1 MSDSQGDAH
10 GNTPG
15 SLSRQEQA
23 LERQVFAHFF
33 DRVKRALEDAA
44 HAPSTHARRGVLAK
58 AHYDISTALSTNTN
72 TVLNTP
78 AGAGVKKE
86 IACRKGCTY
95 CCYQNVGVT
104 AIEAIA
110 IASGIMLL
118 KPHLAPR
125 IAAEVDQIQGMTD
138 GARAAQRKPCVF
150 LSDGLCSIHDI
161 RPLACRAYFSLN
173 LKDCEEVFEKGLS
186 PGAEGNITTFSFPA
200 IFRTAVLAATNAAS
214 AERGLQNGSIEL
226 TAAVARVLADP
237 AIVDR
242 WFAGEDVFTPHQ
254 A

>member
-1 MSDSQGDAH
+1 MSDSQGNARS
-10 GNTPG
+10 NTPG
-15 SLSRQEQA
+15 SFSPEEQA
-23 LERQVFAHFF
+23 LERQVFAHFLE
-33 DRVKRALEDAA
+33 RVKQALEDAA
-44 HAPSTHARRGVLAK
+44 NAPSAHARRSVLAK
-58 AHYDISTALSTNTN
+58 AHYDISTALSTNAN
-72 TVLNTP
+72 AVLNTP

-125 IAAEVDQIQGMTD
+125 IAAEVDQIKGMTD
-138 GARAAQRKPCVF
+138 RARAAQRKPCVF
-150 LSDGLCSIHDI
+150 LADGLCSIHDI

-200 IFRTAVLAATNAAS
+200 IFRAAVLAATDAAS
-214 AERGLQNGSIEL
+214 AERGLQNGSLEL

-242 WFAGEDVFTPHQ
+242 WFAGEEVFTPHQ